1 MSAGSSPKVG
11 WKWKWSNG
19 GGKREMSIIW
29 CISITN
35 NVKSSKKITETAQTA
50 KFTDFPLIFCGN
62 GPKWTIT
69 MQTQT
74 FFLRLEKFSRFKP
87 PYEENVSLTFISE
100 PKTQIVAVSFS
111 WTVSYLLLTLLKY
124 QTLLT
129 LTSHNFGSKNYSNK
143 NHHIFRKPWT
153 SAFRW
158 HTLDT

>member
-1 MSAGSSPKVG
+1 MI
-11 WKWKWSNG
+11 
-19 GGKREMSIIW
+19 IIW
-29 CISITN
+29 CISFTN
-35 NVKSSKKITETAQTA
+35 NVKSNKNINETAQTA
-50 KFTDFPLIFCGN
+50 NFTDFPLIFCGN
-62 GPKWTIT
+62 GPKGTIT

-111 WTVSYLLLTLLKY
+111 WTVSYLLLTLLKF

-153 SAFRW
+153 SAFQW
-158 HTLDT
+158 HYPGYLLKSFA